1 MEESSWNHNSIKTMI
16 TSAEE
21 FIMLRQSER
30 PEEYMRASCDEASV
44 DVWLDLVVRFPEM
57 RSWVAQNKTIPLD
70 VLAILASD
78 PDPDIRASVA
88 MKNKLS
94 GSLFATLASDTN
106 ESVRERIAY
115 NKKTPIA
122 VLHQLANDSSELV
135 SLPARERIGSL

>member
-1 MEESSWNHNSIKTMI
+1 
-16 TSAEE
+16 
-21 FIMLRQSER
+21 
-30 PEEYMRASCDEASV
+30 MRASCDEASV